1 MAKKTALVVND
12 DGIRAPGLRLMVE
25 LASTLWETYIVTPKE
40 EQSGMG
46 KAISMRVIS
55 AEPYE
60 YAPGIPAYAI
70 GGTPADAVLLGI
82 DHLMPRKP
90 DIVLSGMNLGPNLG
104 IEDYLDS
111 GTIGAAIEAALHKIP
126 AVAASLAIT
135 KQDKLKGNYGF
146 DCARDLLRQLLTA
159 ISSERDSVPPG
170 EIVSLN
176 VPHPD
181 CRGVAATKVS
191 ARTMDGVHIRVQ
203 GGYAIKPWDMSF
215 YGTGEPDSD
224 INAVVVQKKASVSVV
239 NLNLESRQETATRLA
254 ERLSLSK

>member
-12 DGIRAPGLRLMVE
+12 DGIRSPGLRLMAE
-25 LASTLWETYIVTPKE
+25 LANTLWETCVITPKE
-40 EQSGMG
+40 EQSGTG
-46 KAISMRVIS
+46 KAISMGVIS

-60 YAPGIPAYAI
+60 YDLGIPAYAI

-82 DHLMPRKP
+82 DHLMPKKP
-90 DIVLSGMNLGPNLG
+90 DIVLSGVNLGPNLG

-126 AVAASLAIT
+126 AVAVSLAMT

-146 DCARDLLRQLLTA
+146 DCTRVLLRQLLTT
-159 ISSERDSVPPG
+159 ISSEENPVFPG

-181 CRGVAATKVS
+181 CRGVAGSTVS
-191 ARTMDGVHIRVQ
+191 ARAMEDIHIRVQ
-203 GGYAIKPWDMSF
+203 GGYTIRPWDMSF
-215 YGTGEPDSD
+215 YGTGELDSD

-239 NLNLESRQETATRLA
+239 NLNMESRQEAATRLA
-254 ERLSLSK
+254 ERLSLNK